1 MARKHVLTELNKSN
15 FTKEELEKRLAKEAA
30 LKKFEGIETEAPEWL
45 DAAGRLEYERI
56 VPLLEKLPIASLDQ
70 TLVALYC
77 RFYSLYLE
85 ASKDLDNHGLVD
97 GESRKA
103 NPAFSALV
111 KSSSEIRLI
120 ASQLGMTIDSRM
132 KLVVPASNKPH
143 DPFEDFFKEEE

>member
-1 MARKHVLTELNKSN
+1 MPRKHVLTGVNKSN
-15 FTKEELEKRLAKEAA
+15 FTKEELQKRLDKEAA
-30 LKKFEGIETEAPEWL
+30 LNEFESLETAAPEWL
-45 DAAGRLEYERI
+45 DHTGRQEYERI

-85 ASKDLDNHGLVD
+85 ASKDLDSYGLVD

-103 NPAFSALV
+103 NPAFNALV
-111 KSSSEIRLI
+111 KVSSEIRLI